1 MEDTLHIT
9 CIKNEVSE
17 LLFCLK
23 FILFLFLFLEF
34 DMGKGIELSQEQWI
48 LFPVV

>member
-1 MEDTLHIT
+1 MQDTLHIT

-23 FILFLFLFLEF
+23 FIPFLFLFLAF
-34 DMGKGIELSQEQWI
+34 DMEKGIELSQEQWI